1 MRDSPPPSLEKLSL
15 CGHFSILSL
24 PSFYKE
30 ITYLYIAL
38 NTHWK
43 DRKIAISLLVSL
55 KPWLIAIYFLYES
68 FMQQVLGLGLGN
80 KLDNYSLFHKALYQS
95 KSGFLE
101 LFIEHG
107 IKGL

>member
-1 MRDSPPPSLEKLSL
+1 MFAFL
-15 CGHFSILSL
+15 
-24 PSFYKE
+24 YKQ
-30 ITYLYIAL
+30 IIYLYSAL

-80 KLDNYSLFHKALYQS
+80 KLGNYSLFHKALYQS
-95 KSGFLE
+95 KSGL
-101 LFIEHG
+101 LGLLIEHDIRDCNVLG
-107 IKGL
+107 TASIEWI